1 MHLTG
6 WFAASK
12 PASGPGRFGRTGGRL
27 MAQVVA
33 YLCGVWF
40 WLTRRWR
47 IDVYCAAA
55 ETLELAHAYLA
66 RDFAAHA
73 STRDRGVLSPQQ
85 NEALALLQAHALQTY
100 VNAMRLAKLDECCRF
115 VAKEMRELNRPT
127 VSVAPRPAVV
137 VLRPA
142 PLAIRVRFAS
152 NRVLRFSLSRPS
164 WVTRLSWITRPAWI
178 TSVARFLSAETS
190 GLLWSRWQIGTWRL
204 RPVADTA
211 LAAKPA
217 ERPLKAA

>member
-1 MHLTG
+1 
-6 WFAASK
+6 
-12 PASGPGRFGRTGGRL
+12 

-55 ETLELAHAYLA
+55 ETLELAHAYLV

-85 NEALALLQAHALQTY
+85 NEALALLQAHAVQTY
-100 VNAMRLAKLDECCRF
+100 VNATRLAKFGECCRF
-115 VAKEMRELNRPT
+115 VAGEMRQLSRPA

-152 NRVLRFSLSRPS
+152 NRILRFSLPRPS
-164 WVTRLSWITRPAWI
+164 WVARLSWITGPSWLTKPAWLM
-178 TSVARFLSAETS
+178 SFARFLSVETFAS
-190 GLLWSRWQIGTWRL
+190 LWDRWQIRTWRL
-204 RPVADTA
+204 RPVTDTA

>member
-1 MHLTG
+1 MG
-6 WFAASK
+6 
-12 PASGPGRFGRTGGRL
+12 
-27 MAQVVA
+27 QVVA

-47 IDVYCAAA
+47 IDVYRSAA
-55 ETLELAHAYLA
+55 ETLELAHAYLV

-85 NEALALLQAHALQTY
+85 NEALMLLQKHAVQTY
-100 VNAMRLAKLDECCRF
+100 VNATRLAKFGDCCRF
-115 VAKEMRELNRPT
+115 VAKEMRELERPA

-142 PLAIRVRFAS
+142 TLAIRLRFAT
-152 NRVLRFSLSRPS
+152 NRVLRFSVPRPFRIARPS
-164 WVTRLSWITRPAWI
+164 WMTMPSWLMSRPAWLM
-178 TSVARFLSAETS
+178 TFTRFLSAEAS
-190 GLLWSRWQIGTWRL
+190 GFLWDRWQIGGWRL
-204 RPVADTA
+204 RPATDTT
-211 LAAKPA
+211 LASKPA